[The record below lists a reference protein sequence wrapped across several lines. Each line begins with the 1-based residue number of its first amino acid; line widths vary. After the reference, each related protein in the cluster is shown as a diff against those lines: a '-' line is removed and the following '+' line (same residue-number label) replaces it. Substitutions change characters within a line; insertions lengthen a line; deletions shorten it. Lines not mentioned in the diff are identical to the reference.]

1 MRDPI
6 AKGQKGF
13 SVIEGAI
20 VVLLIGVV
28 LAIATPKIVN
38 AMREHRLS
46 MATREVADFIQRAKA
61 QAVSQNKK
69 ASLMVDTAG
78 RRLGMAVYD
87 STNTNILDTIYMPL
101 PQGVIFQTPPSVTA
115 PVTGAPTSSAVSFPA
130 YQGSST
136 VFKQDFTS
144 RGFPSVAAGTINAI
158 YLTNGK
164 DYRAVTMNSVGGVRS
179 WWWENS
185 AWVGAGQ

>member
-1 MRDPI
+1 MRAI
-6 AKGQKGF
+6 AKGQRGF

-20 VVLLIGVV
+20 VVLLIGVI
-28 LAIATPKIVN
+28 LAIATPKIVQ

-46 MATREVADFIQRAKA
+46 MATREVADFIARAKA
-61 QAVSQNKK
+61 QAVSQNKTS
-69 ASLMVDTAG
+69 SLMVDTAG
-78 RRLGMAVYD
+78 RRIGMAIYD
-87 STNTNILDTIYMPL
+87 GTSIVDTIYMPL

-115 PVTGAPTSSAVSFPA
+115 PVTGAPTSSAVSFPS

-144 RGFPSVAAGTINAI
+144 RGFPAVAAGTINAL

-185 AWVGAGQ
+185 TWVGAGQ

>member
-1 MRDPI
+1 MRDPN

-20 VVLLIGVV
+20 VVLVIGVI
-28 LAIATPKIVN
+28 LAIATPKVVS

-46 MATREVADFIQRAKA
+46 VGTREVMDFIQRAKA
-61 QAVSQNKK
+61 QAVSENKK
-69 ASLMVDTAG
+69 SSLLVDTAG

-87 STNTNILDTIYMPL
+87 GGGNISDIIYMPL
-101 PQGVIFQTPPSVTA
+101 PQGVIFQTPPSVSA

-130 YQGSST
+130 YNGSTT

-144 RGFPSVAAGTINAI
+144 RGFPAVAAGTINAL
-158 YLTNGK
+158 YLTNGRN
-164 DYRAVTMNSVGGVRS
+164 YRAVTMNSVGGVRS

-185 AWVGAGQ
+185 TWVGATQ